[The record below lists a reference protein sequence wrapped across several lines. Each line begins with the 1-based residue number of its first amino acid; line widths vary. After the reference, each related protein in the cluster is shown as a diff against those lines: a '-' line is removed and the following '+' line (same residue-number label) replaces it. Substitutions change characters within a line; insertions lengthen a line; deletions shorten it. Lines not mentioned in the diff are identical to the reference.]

1 MFLQPIRIK
10 AVFRLWRG
18 SPILLRVSARLFWL
32 GRGDHFGLILYSR
45 EGNSSRQK
53 MNWWQHHRKI
63 KFNSNVIKTAFR
75 CTALSL
81 TLPLRCHLVSLCE
94 SYKDWKSFSSIKA
107 FSYPK
112 PPVHLSRRG
121 LGTRKSWLGR
131 HMISLVRLL
140 YYVIQPFNADVL
152 SKISIS
158 WSPAT
163 TVPSNNLQTD
173 VQG

>member
-1 MFLQPIRIK
+1 M
-10 AVFRLWRG
+10 
-18 SPILLRVSARLFWL
+18 
-32 GRGDHFGLILYSR
+32 LY
-45 EGNSSRQK
+45 
-53 MNWWQHHRKI
+53 
-63 KFNSNVIKTAFR
+63 IKTAFR

-94 SYKDWKSFSSIKA
+94 GNKDRKSFSSIKA

-121 LGTRKSWLGR
+121 LGTRKRWLGR
-131 HMISLVRLL
+131 HIISLVRLL
-140 YYVIQPFNADVL
+140 YYVIQPFNADFL

-163 TVPSNNLQTD
+163 TVPSNNRQTFRTRGLLRFAGA
-173 VQG
+173 VIERL